1 MVRPLPI
8 RREVSPANR
17 WTLFHRDSGR
27 MLSIFAARHGSG
39 LRNAQSSHDQL
50 YRKYHDAR
58 DGVEEPDEYG
68 RRGEFCRLLIYKEE
82 GNPATA
88 LPSAATA
95 NYQHPEHK
103 RPSDDVGLQQP
114 AHLHA
119 ICLIGF
125 SISFFASGPS
135 SSALVSIR

>member
-1 MVRPLPI
+1 MISPLPI
-8 RREVSPANR
+8 RRESVSSK
-17 WTLFHRDSGR
+17 TVGLLIYSGR
-27 MLSIFAARHGSG
+27 MLSIFAARRGGLG
-39 LRNAQSSHDQL
+39 LRNAQCSYDEL

-58 DGVEEPDEYG
+58 DRVEEPDEYG